1 MALILKKSAHPSN
14 ITMLSLV
21 GMLVA
26 FSGAMI
32 NTIWAVY
39 LDSFLHNEV
48 YVGALSS
55 LLTIIAFAS
64 YFIFIPIVEK
74 KDKAKIYS
82 FSLILF
88 VIFYILFAINNS
100 FILLVIIAIFMTSI
114 LALRVTSYG
123 ILVKQ
128 LSNKQ
133 NLSSNEGLV
142 YTFVNIAFV
151 VGPLIA
157 GFISARFGFEW
168 VFLLSAVFM
177 LVGFTIFKSSGIT
190 GEQGKKRL
198 DKNIFK
204 NFKDFFKKKD
214 RVIAYFIGSGI
225 TMWWI
230 LIYLFVPLYII
241 RQGLHSLTIG
251 VFLFAVAVP
260 LITFEIYFSKRA
272 GKHGFKK
279 IFKIAYLLI
288 AVISTTAFFL
298 SSNIYIVLSLLV
310 IASIG
315 LAMLEP
321 TTQAYFFD
329 ILKGKEQYRYYG
341 PYNTC
346 MDSGGLIAKLSG
358 TVLLIFLPFKFI
370 FLLFGLLMFL
380 LFILSFKARAVN
392 ESKRKL

>member
-1 MALILKKSAHPSN
+1 MALILKKSEHPQT
-14 ITMLSLV
+14 ITLLSV
-21 GMLVA
+21 IGMLTA
-26 FSGAMI
+26 LGSASI

-39 LDSFLHNEV
+39 LNSFFQNDV
-48 YVGALSS
+48 YVGLFSS
-55 LLTIIAFAS
+55 ILTIVAFAS
-64 YFIFIPIVEK
+64 YFVFIPIIEK
-74 KDKAKIYS
+74 RDKAKIYT

-88 VIFYILFAINNS
+88 TAFYVLFAINTS
-100 FILLVIIAIFMTSI
+100 FIFMAI
-114 LALRVTSYG
+114 LAIIMTAMISLRITSYG

-142 YTFVNIAFV
+142 YTYANIAFV
-151 VGPLIA
+151 LGPLIA
-157 GFISARFGFEW
+157 GFISAKFGFKW
-168 VFLLSAVFM
+168 VFLLSAIFM
-177 LVGFTIFKSSGIT
+177 LIGFIIFKSSKIT
-190 GEQGKKRL
+190 GEKGKKRL

-214 RVIAYFIGSGI
+214 RVIAYFISSGI
-225 TMWWI
+225 TMWWT

-241 RQGLHSLTIG
+241 RQGMHELTIG
-251 VFLFAVAVP
+251 IFLFAVAVP
-260 LITFEIYFSKRA
+260 LIALEILFSNKA

-279 IFKIAYLLI
+279 IFKTAYLLI
-288 AVISTTAFFL
+288 AAISVLAFFF
-298 SSNIYIVLSLLV
+298 SNIYVVLSLLV
-310 IASIG
+310 LASVG

-346 MDSGGLIAKLSG
+346 MDTGGLIAKLSG
-358 TVLLIFLPFKFI
+358 TALLVFLPFKFI
-370 FLLFGLLMFL
+370 FLLFGGFMFIMFL
-380 LFILSFKARAVN
+380 LSFKARSVN